1 MDLHCGHSTKMA
13 RINLLPW
20 RETRRHEKQKE
31 FFTLMG
37 LAVALCAIVVLMT
50 HFEINGKIGHQERRN
65 QYLTNET
72 KILDDKIKEIK
83 KLDSTRQALIE
94 RMEVIQNLQ
103 AARPG
108 IVHLFDELVTTLPE
122 GIHLTSLKQ
131 KDDVLKLAGRAES
144 NARVS
149 SYMRNIEASEWLSNP
164 SLGVIE
170 TKETELARIS
180 EFSLTSKQTNP
191 NIESNSEDE

>member
-1 MDLHCGHSTKMA
+1 MS

-20 RETRRHEKQKE
+20 RDTRRREQQKE

-37 LAVALCAIVVLMT
+37 LVAALCLAVILMT
-50 HFEINGKIGHQERRN
+50 HFEINGRINHQNQRN
-65 QYLTNET
+65 QFITNEI

-103 AARPG
+103 ATRPSV
-108 IVHLFDELVTTLPE
+108 VHLFDELVKTLPE
-122 GIHLTSLKQ
+122 GAHLTALKQ
-131 KDDVLKLAGRAES
+131 FEANLNITGRAES

-149 SYMRNIEASEWLSNP
+149 SYMRNIEGSEWLTDP
-164 SLGVIE
+164 KLGVIE
-170 TKETELARIS
+170 TKETKEFGARIS
-180 EFSLTSKQTNP
+180 DFNLTAVQINP
-191 NIESNSEDE
+191 NIKEE

>member
-1 MDLHCGHSTKMA
+1 MA

-20 RETRRHEKQKE
+20 RETRRSEQQKE
-31 FFTLMG
+31 FFTLM
-37 LAVALCAIVVLMT
+37 AMAAALCGLVVLLT
-50 HFEINGKIGHQERRN
+50 HFEINGRIDHQKGRN
-65 QYLTNET
+65 QYLTNEI
-72 KILDDKIKEIK
+72 KILDGQIAEIK

-108 IVHLFDELVTTLPE
+108 VVHLFDELVKTLPE
-122 GIHLTSLKQ
+122 GVHLSSLKQ
-131 KDDVLKLAGRAES
+131 SGDKLALSGQAES

-149 SYMRNIEASEWLSNP
+149 SYMRKIQDSEWLASP

-170 TKETELARIS
+170 TRDTANSRIS
-180 EFSLTSKQTNP
+180 SFNLTAQQVNP
-191 NIESNSEDE
+191 NIEEQEQ

>member
-1 MDLHCGHSTKMA
+1 VDLHYGHSIKMA

-20 RETRRHEKQKE
+20 RETRRREQQKE
-31 FFTLMG
+31 FFTLTG
-37 LAVALCAIVVLMT
+37 LAAALCAVVVLMT
-50 HFEINGKIGHQERRN
+50 HFEINGRVSHQERRN
-65 QYLTNET
+65 QFLTNEI

-122 GIHLTSLKQ
+122 GVHLTSLKQ
-131 KDDVLKLAGRAES
+131 SENNLQFAGRAES

-149 SYMRNIEASEWLSNP
+149 SYMRKIEESEWLAKP

-170 TKETELARIS
+170 TKETEFARIS
-180 EFSLTSKQTNP
+180 DFNLTAQQTNP
-191 NIESNSEDE
+191 NIENN

>member
-1 MDLHCGHSTKMA
+1 MA

-20 RETRRHEKQKE
+20 RETRRREQQKE

-37 LAVALCAIVVLMT
+37 IAAALCAVVVLLT
-50 HFEINGKIGHQERRN
+50 HFEINGRINHQERRN
-65 QYLTNET
+65 QYITNEI

-103 AARPG
+103 ATRPG

-122 GIHLTSLKQ
+122 GLHLSSLKQ
-131 KDDVLKLAGRAES
+131 TDNSLQIAGKAES

-149 SYMRNIEASEWLSNP
+149 SYMRNIEESEWLANP

-180 EFSLTSKQTNP
+180 DFNLTATQTNP
-191 NIESNSEDE
+191 NIDISAEEE

>member
-1 MDLHCGHSTKMA
+1 MA

-20 RETRRHEKQKE
+20 RETRRAEQQKE
-31 FFTLMG
+31 FFTLM
-37 LAVALCAIVVLMT
+37 AMAAALCGLVVLLT
-50 HFEINGKIGHQERRN
+50 HFEINGRINHQKERN
-65 QYLTNET
+65 QYLTNEI
-72 KILDDKIKEIK
+72 KILDEQIAEIK

-108 IVHLFDELVTTLPE
+108 IVHLFDELVKTLPE
-122 GIHLTSLKQ
+122 GVHLSSLKQ
-131 KDDVLKLAGRAES
+131 KGANLDLAGKAES

-149 SYMRNIEASEWLSNP
+149 SYMRKIDESEWLAKP

-170 TKETELARIS
+170 TKDTALARIS
-180 EFSLTSKQTNP
+180 NFNLTAQQINP
-191 NIESNSEDE
+191 NIEEQEE

>member
-1 MDLHCGHSTKMA
+1 MA

-20 RETRRHEKQKE
+20 RETRRREQQKE

-37 LAVALCAIVVLMT
+37 MTAALCGMAVLLT
-50 HFEINGKIGHQERRN
+50 HFEINGRIDHQLDRN
-65 QYLTNET
+65 QFITNEI
-72 KILDDKIKEIK
+72 KILDGKIEEIK

-94 RMEVIQNLQ
+94 RMDVIQNLQ

-108 IVHLFDELVTTLPE
+108 VVHLFDELVKTLPE
-122 GIHLTSLKQ
+122 GVHLSSLKQ
-131 KDDVLKLAGRAES
+131 SDNNLQLSGQAES

-149 SYMRNIEASEWLSNP
+149 SYMRKIEDSEWLASP

-170 TKETELARIS
+170 TKDTELSRIS
-180 EFSLTSKQTNP
+180 SFNLTAQQINP
-191 NIESNSEDE
+191 NIEEEEN